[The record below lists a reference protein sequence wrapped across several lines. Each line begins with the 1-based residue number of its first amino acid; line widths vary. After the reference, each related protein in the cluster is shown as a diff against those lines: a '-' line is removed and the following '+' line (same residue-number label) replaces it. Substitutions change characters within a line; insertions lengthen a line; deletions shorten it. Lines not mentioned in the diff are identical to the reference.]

1 MADLVGWKDG
11 ILSIKRSGSF
21 AKPYFWQ
28 IELKPVS
35 EH

>member
-11 ILSIKRSGSF
+11 ILLIKPSGSF

-28 IELKPVS
+28 IE
-35 EH
+35 